1 MASGGRG
8 TAAGDREKGS
18 EHILLQEQNSGH
30 NES

>member
-8 TAAGDREKGS
+8 TAAGDWEKGS